1 MTPVNVA
8 LTEDE
13 LKKVKNSFVTHLKK
27 LHTSKNRANFLE
39 KCLQHKV
46 TPSTLC
52 IKAPKN
58 EACQNPQAVKQYQN
72 AAQNASQSYV
82 KIAHNDAKWYAK
94 EEKKKYE
101 KFRASQLALLTHSDQ
116 NKLIELLKKMEP
128 QLINQIKQKF
138 KQKLQHLITKNGG
151 SPEESAQVP
160 GLKGHKEPKQ
170 TRRFVKRNTYKRR
183 KRAAASKQVN
193 LVHNLSDFP
202 LTDHMTTVLNRGLSY
217 VITPKNVNLTEVRA
231 DLQAWKRTV
240 RWKEFW
246 SHNNEMEAGLESE
259 FDSDSESEPPSLF
272 HTKKCNLPQTP
283 PPASLDTFLKGV
295 ESEILGSIK
304 KDTKLN
310 VTTDELKAVQT
321 LKRVQEE
328 GIIRISAVDKGG
340 GTAIMDTQEYVQEM
354 LKQHIDSTYKDE
366 NGVEHKYYVP
376 AATSDISQLCR
387 DIRRVLDDGVRAKY
401 ISKQD
406 RKIMEPNDKP
416 GRMYGMPKLHK
427 KVEEGHCLPPL
438 RPIVSGSGCCT
449 EKISEFLDMC
459 VKDEVQK
466 IESFIEDTPHLLR
479 IFQEENLRGPQPPG
493 AFPVTVDV
501 KALYTNIPAEGED
514 GGLRAFAHALDNRT
528 DQRIPTSFLM
538 ELLKLVLQ
546 GNYFEFNE
554 KLFLQIIGAAMGTRV
569 ACSYACLFVAFL
581 EVKKLLGE
589 WNGGMPHLW
598 RRFIDD
604 ILFFW
609 HHGVEELER
618 FIAHLNS
625 SHRLIKFSATY
636 DPQEKSVPFLDTVVK
651 IDDQG
656 YIQTDL
662 YKKDCAR
669 VQYLIPSSCHPKHI
683 CANIPFSLGYRLL
696 RICSQE
702 ATFKQRLEELRQDLF
717 SRNYSAKIIDDA
729 FKRVIAIPREDALKK
744 VVKKS
749 NERECL
755 AITFHPGLPSV
766 AKVLRRHHE
775 VMLEED
781 VTMKSVFPAPSLVCY
796 KRHKNLRDMLIR
808 SKVSLKRRSKRKQT
822 GFKKCHKSGGACM
835 MCLHGTDSTLTHKCN
850 KTGQLWRIKTP
861 IDCCSKNVIYKLC
874 CKRCPNFIYVGET
887 SRRAKDRFYQHRS
900 NILTKNQETPAGSH
914 FNTAGH
920 SVTDM
925 IMIPFERVRPANNPN
940 TRKCREKYWIN
951 RYQAVTF
958 GANKQKS
965 S

>member
-1 MTPVNVA
+1 MTPVNVE
-8 LTEDE
+8 LPEDE
-13 LKKVKNSFVTHLKK
+13 LKKVKNMFVTHLNK
-27 LHTSKNRANFLE
+27 LHTCRIRANFLE

-46 TPSTLC
+46 TPPTLC

-58 EACQNPQAVKQYQN
+58 EACQNPQIAKQYQN
-72 AAQNASQSYV
+72 AAQSASQSYV

-94 EEKKKYE
+94 DEKKRYE
-101 KFRASQLALLTHSDQ
+101 KFRASQLSLLAHSDQ
-116 NKLIELLKKMEP
+116 NKLIEMLKKIEP
-128 QLINQIKQKF
+128 QLINKINQKF
-138 KQKLQHLITKNGG
+138 KQKLQHLLAKNGI
-151 SPEESAQVP
+151 SQEESSQVP
-160 GLKGHKEPKQ
+160 GLKGHKEPHQ
-170 TRRFVKRNTYKRR
+170 TRRFIKRNTYKRR
-183 KRAAASKQVN
+183 KRAEASKQVN
-193 LVHNLSDFP
+193 LVHNLSQFP
-202 LTDHMTTVLNRGLSY
+202 LTEDMTKVLNKGLSF
-217 VITPKNVNLTEVRA
+217 VINPRNVNLTEVRS

-240 RWKEFW
+240 RWREFH
-246 SHNNEMEAGLESE
+246 SSNKIEFES
-259 FDSDSESEPPSLF
+259 DSDSESDPPNLF
-272 HTKKCNLPQTP
+272 HTKKCNLPPTP

-295 ESEILGSIK
+295 ESEILGSIRK
-304 KDTKLN
+304 GTKLN
-310 VTTDELKAVQT
+310 VTTEEIKAVQT
-321 LKRVQEE
+321 LKNMQEE
-328 GIIRISAVDKGG
+328 GVIRISAVDKGG
-340 GTAIMDTQEYVQEM
+340 GTAILDTQEYVAEM
-354 LKQHIDSTYKDE
+354 LKQHLNSTHKDE
-366 NGVEHKYYVP
+366 GGVEHKYYAP
-376 AATSDISQLCR
+376 ATTSDVTQLCR
-387 DIRRVLDDGVRAKY
+387 DIRRVLDDGVQAKY

-427 KVEEGHCLPPL
+427 KIEDGHRLPPL

-459 VKDEVQK
+459 VKDEVRK

-479 IFQEENLRGPQPPG
+479 VFQQENLRGPQPDG

-501 KALYTNIPAEGED
+501 KALYTNIPLEGED
-514 GGLRAFAHALDNRT
+514 GGLRAFAHALDNRA

-538 ELLKLVLQ
+538 KLLKLVLQ
-546 GNYFEFNE
+546 GNYFEFND
-554 KLFLQIIGAAMGTRV
+554 KLFLQLIGAAMGTRV
-569 ACSYACLFVAFL
+569 ACSYACLFMAFH
-581 EVKKLLGE
+581 EINKLLGE

-609 HHGVEELER
+609 HHSVEELEK
-618 FIAHLNS
+618 FINHLNS

-636 DPQEKSVPFLDTVVK
+636 DPQEKSVPFLDTVVM

-669 VQYLIPSSCHPKHI
+669 VQYLIPSSCHPRHI

-702 ATFKQRLEELRQDLF
+702 TTFKQRLEELRQDLF
-717 SRNYSAKIIDDA
+717 SRNYSPKIVDDA
-729 FKRVIAIPREDALKK
+729 FKRVVTISREDALKK
-744 VVKKS
+744 VVKKT

-755 AITFHPGLPSV
+755 AIKFHPGLPSV
-766 AKVLRRHHE
+766 AKVLKRHHE

-796 KRHKNLRDMLIR
+796 KRHKNIRDMLIKA
-808 SKVSLKRRSKRKQT
+808 KVSLKRRSKRKPT

-835 MCLHGTDSTLTHKCN
+835 MCLHGTDAAQTHKCN
-850 KTGQLWRIKTP
+850 KTGELWKIKSA
-861 IDCCSKNVIYKLC
+861 IDCCSKNIIYKLN
-874 CKRCPNFIYVGET
+874 CKRCPQFIYVGET

-900 NILTKNQETPAGSH
+900 NILTNNQETPAGCH

-920 SVTDM
+920 KVTDM

-951 RYQAVTF
+951 RYQAVTY